1 MCAGDS
7 AAGRVRIECAGDS
20 VAERCR
26 GGSVQSEKSDSVR
39 ESESVQQ
46 KIKGQQRCGADKQI
60 RFVRQTAGASN
71 GGSAER
77 RKRQTT
83 VASNGGS
90 IELYTKTANVLS
102 AQKQSDTVNR
112 VADPKPR
119 HRHKSGQR
127 L

>member
-1 MCAGDS
+1 M
-7 AAGRVRIECAGDS
+7 
-20 VAERCR
+20 
-26 GGSVQSEKSDSVR
+26 QSEKSDSVR

-60 RFVRQTAGASN
+60 RFVRRAAGASN
-71 GGSAER
+71 D
-77 RKRQTT
+77 
-83 VASNGGS
+83 GS